1 MAAALLLL
9 GVPSAIGGAQEQG
22 TLDGRAV
29 RLIAN
34 DKLALSIRS
43 MGGAMV
49 QLLIQDDPDK
59 LNPLEGLGHFVC
71 VDGFGPVSPEERAA
85 GLPGHGEAHRVA
97 WDLLTSDKKDG
108 TLSVTFTA
116 MLPIVQE
123 TFRRTIRMVDGES
136 VVYIDS
142 ELESL
147 LGFDRPVNWGEH
159 ATIGGPFLE
168 QGKTVTDMS
177 ASRAMTRSYASEAVD
192 PPDHHNLADFKEFTW
207 PLAPTATG
215 GSVDVRIAP
224 TITPVMDQTTSL
236 MDPSRRLVFVTAFHP
251 GKHALLGYV
260 FRREEYPWTQ
270 MWDFYPGEGGRSSRG
285 MEFAVQPFDLP
296 RREVIQTNAMFDTP
310 TYRWLPAKSKIGS
323 SFVMFYT
330 RTPEGFT
337 RVDDVVLENGKLTI
351 QDRRSGKTIVLN
363 ASRGL

>member
-9 GVPSAIGGAQEQG
+9 CVPYAIGSAQEQG

-49 QLLIQDDPDK
+49 QLLIKDDPDK

-97 WDLLTSDKKDG
+97 WDLLASDKKDG

-116 MLPIVQE
+116 TLPIVQE

-147 LGFDRPVNWGEH
+147 LGFDRPVNWGEY
-159 ATIGGPFLE
+159 ATIGGLFLE
-168 QGKTVTDMS
+168 
-177 ASRAMTRSYASEAVD
+177 
-192 PPDHHNLADFKEFTW
+192 
-207 PLAPTATG
+207 
-215 GSVDVRIAP
+215 
-224 TITPVMDQTTSL
+224 
-236 MDPSRRLVFVTAFHP
+236 
-251 GKHALLGYV
+251 
-260 FRREEYPWTQ
+260 
-270 MWDFYPGEGGRSSRG
+270 
-285 MEFAVQPFDLP
+285 
-296 RREVIQTNAMFDTP
+296 
-310 TYRWLPAKSKIGS
+310 
-323 SFVMFYT
+323 
-330 RTPEGFT
+330 
-337 RVDDVVLENGKLTI
+337 
-351 QDRRSGKTIVLN
+351 
-363 ASRGL
+363 